1 MRTLALNQ
9 GAFNSGTY
17 FHGARGEGWRAWP
30 GILRAKNTGTGNAT
44 VTLRSAV
51 TQEIIAT
58 IALTGAQGLS
68 SGVIT
73 IPQAYTMDIAED
85 LAPINVSVVID
96 GDTGDAVGG
105 RAELSGGFDDGFDQG
120 FG

>member
-1 MRTLALNQ
+1 MRRLALNQ
-9 GAFNSGTY
+9 AAFNSGTFY
-17 FHGARGEGWRAWP
+17 HGARREGWRAWD

-44 VTLRSAV
+44 VTMRSAI

-58 IALTGAQGLS
+58 ITLTGVQGLS
-68 SGVIT
+68 SGIIT
-73 IPQAYTMDIAED
+73 IPQSYTVDITED
-85 LAPINVSVVID
+85 LAPVVVSVVLD

-105 RAELSGGFDDGFDQG
+105 RAGVSGGFDDGFDQG